1 MSGSFLRTALDG
13 RVEVLELVVS
23 ELFDDFS
30 EKGEGGMGRC
40 AVGRGLEEGL
50 ESGELAGVSS
60 SLRLS
65 HPTTRL
71 HSLTHSS

>member
-1 MSGSFLRTALDG
+1 MSGRFLRTALDG

-23 ELFDDFS
+23 ELLDDFS

-50 ESGELAGVSS
+50 
-60 SLRLS
+60 
-65 HPTTRL
+65 
-71 HSLTHSS
+71 